1 MSLCGWLK
9 MGVRRLLL
17 FFNILFIYLSV
28 LGLSHGT
35 GSLQSSLQHD
45 RFIMACEILVV
56 AYGF

>member
-1 MSLCGWLK
+1 

-45 RFIMACEILVV
+45 RFIMACEILVAV
-56 AYGF
+56 CGI